1 MTAQTELPDQTG
13 MPTRT
18 GTPAETGRPAQTG
31 TPAQRTLA
39 NDAWEA
45 LLSAHAVLM
54 KQFAAEDIWTDVS
67 MREYDVLYT
76 LSKCAEP
83 VRISELNR
91 HVLLSQPALSR
102 LVDRLAERG
111 LLERQPD
118 PADGRGVRLALTKA
132 GRAVQRQVGRSHAR
146 SVARALT
153 AGLDPA
159 ELRELET
166 ICLKLARQASP
177 SQDKDLY

>member
-1 MTAQTELPDQTG
+1 MTAV
-13 MPTRT
+13 
-18 GTPAETGRPAQTG
+18 AAGRDVH
-31 TPAQRTLA
+31 A

-54 KQFAAEDIWTDVS
+54 KQFAAEDIWGEVS

-76 LSKCAEP
+76 LSKCPEP
-83 VRISELNR
+83 LRISELNR

-111 LLERQPD
+111 LLARQAD
-118 PADGRGVRLALTKA
+118 PADGRGVRLALTGA
-132 GRAVQRQVGRSHAR
+132 GRELQRQVGRWHAR

-153 AGLDPA
+153 GALDRG
-159 ELRELET
+159 ELRQLEAV
-166 ICLKLARQASP
+166 CLKLARQPAVASAAP
-177 SQDKDLY
+177 SNDEEMQP

>member
-1 MTAQTELPDQTG
+1 
-13 MPTRT
+13 MPGDRH
-18 GTPAETGRPAQTG
+18 
-31 TPAQRTLA
+31 LA

-54 KQFAAEDIWTDVS
+54 KQFAGPDIWAEAS

-83 VRISELNR
+83 VRIGELNR

-102 LVDRLAERG
+102 LVDRLAGRG
-111 LLERQPD
+111 LIDRRPD
-118 PADGRGVRLALTKA
+118 PADGRGVLLSLSAA
-132 GRAVQRQVGRSHAR
+132 GRAVQRRIGRRHAR
-146 SVARALT
+146 GVARAMT

-159 ELRELET
+159 EIRQLET
-166 ICLKLARQASP
+166 ICRKLAGLPATDEKNGDARP
-177 SQDKDLY
+177 

>member
-1 MTAQTELPDQTG
+1 M
-13 MPTRT
+13 RT
-18 GTPAETGRPAQTG
+18 PRTPR
-31 TPAQRTLA
+31 TPRHPG

-54 KQFAAEDIWTDVS
+54 KQFAAEDIWQDVS

-76 LSKCAEP
+76 LSKCREP
-83 VRISELNR
+83 VRIGELNR

-111 LLERQPD
+111 IVERQSD
-118 PADGRGVRLALTKA
+118 PADGRGVRLSLTDA
-132 GRAVQRQVGRSHAR
+132 GRMLQREVGRKHAR
-146 SVARALT
+146 SVARAMTGRLT
-153 AGLDPA
+153 PG

-166 ICLKLARQASP
+166 ICLKLARPAAPALAAVNGTTQEREYAP
-177 SQDKDLY
+177 